1 MVKCDT
7 TAIKIKEQEC
17 FPGDSAVKNL
27 PASLGPE
34 DPLEKEM
41 TILFC
46 NFAWEIPGTEEPAGL
61 KFMESERVRQNLVT
75 EKQQN
80 NY

>member
-7 TAIKIKEQEC
+7 TPIKIKEQEC

-27 PASLGPE
+27 PASQGPE

-41 TILFC
+41 TIHFRS
-46 NFAWEIPGTEEPAGL
+46 FAWEIPWTEEPAGL
-61 KFMESERVRQNLVT
+61 KSMESERVRHNLAT